1 MEKKQNPQIDPKKLQ
16 EAFAVMKK
24 MADSSE
30 DFSDYLG
37 KSDGFIQSISNQLF
51 GINKSEFFQKV
62 KVSKDDFAEMVKEVD
77 VLAEDFQNLAVN
89 VDKGFTEALKK
100 SFGKMGQLSDSVADL
115 GKSMPNIAKQIEDA
129 ISSKNF
135 SKLTTEAKKQFREL
149 VNDKEGLVEMKEFL
163 GTDFVKDMEK
173 NEKATDDLKG
183 KMALVGQEVFSWDAS
198 FNAIGKR
205 LTEGFN
211 LKKVAESVGDFDQVL
226 SDAQKDSGIMFKNNS
241 SSMEELSGVSLQY
254 GMGIK
259 ENTELMSKLGEG
271 LRTTD
276 FGLLGKAAGDMQ
288 ALVKATGLSINE
300 VGELGTNFMIMGRT
314 SKDLSE
320 FSLKVMQD
328 ANNFGVNGREIMQG
342 IAKNIPKF
350 RQMGFKGGEESLSN
364 MILLSKHLGQNV
376 DEIFDMAG
384 KARNIEGAL
393 EMASQLQ
400 LAGGSFANINP
411 MDLLKKARESPAE
424 LSKLL
429 AKMGSDIGTFNKETK
444 EMDFSAA
451 DIDRLGIVSD
461 ATKMSID
468 SLQKQISQTYKDA
481 QKIAK
486 IPAGMFNGLSDKEKM
501 FLLKS
506 LDENGN
512 VKMSI
517 DGLDDINKINKSNI
531 DNAIK
536 QENMKKG
543 SLEEQAQQNI
553 SFKESVKNFKDSI
566 MNAFVIFEPF
576 IEGLT
581 SFVQGLNKVFSV
593 LDRFIPGA
601 KIAFALGVAGIALIF
616 SAAKQFESGLFFGR
630 GAKAGMEGKS
640 MLSNPFKKRGG
651 GLSKIDGASDIPEGG
666 KPDGFLTSLAK
677 GLEAFGDKAGKI
689 LLGAATLAA
698 SSLMIGG
705 ALILITAGIAKFGGD
720 ASGGQLV
727 TFGTTLVLLAS
738 SMYLMSKIFKGLDI
752 EDIAIGSLGMLMIGT
767 ALIPFSFSMSL
778 LKGIDWTAIAAMGI
792 GILALTAIVFG
803 LGVVMDSGIGAVVL
817 ESGALFLVSLGLAM
831 LGVGAGLVLASQGF
845 SAMANVDWSSLTN
858 MSGALMSI
866 SLAGSKGIVGMIGI
880 VGMSMSLGALADV
893 MSVLAITLPIAATAM
908 SQMASSVTELK
919 EAVKGLDVAKLS
931 QLSDASERLSTGSFL
946 SNISGALSNLTGGGK
961 QDNEVKVKLE
971 PITINLQ
978 LSGRQIQQIIIDDT
992 KLIS

>member
-300 VGELGTNFMIMGRT
+300 VGELGSQLMIMGK
-314 SKDLSE
+314 SSHDVAE
-320 FSLKVMQD
+320 FAQKTMQS
-328 ANNFGVNGREIMQG
+328 AKSFGVNGREIMQE

-350 RQMGFKGGEESLSN
+350 RQMGFQGGEKSLSA
-364 MILLSKHLGQNV
+364 MILMAKHLGQNV
-376 DEIFDMAG
+376 DEIFDVASR
-384 KARNIEGAL
+384 ARNLESAM
-393 EMASQLQ
+393 EMAAQLQ
-400 LAGGSFANINP
+400 LAGGSFANIDP
-411 MDLLKKARESPAE
+411 MSLMASARKGPAE
-424 LSKLL
+424 LQKIL
-429 AKMGSDIGTFNKETK
+429 AQMGSDIGKFNKETG
-444 EMDFSAA
+444 EMDFGAV
-451 DIDRLGIVSD
+451 DIDRLNLV
-461 ATKMSID
+461 ATATGLSVD
-468 SLQKQISQTYKDA
+468 SLQKQIAQTNKDA

-486 IPAGMFNGLSDKEKM
+486 IPAGMFNGLTDEERM

-506 LDENGN
+506 LDKNGN
-512 VKMSI
+512 VTMSI
-517 DGLDDINKINKSNI
+517 DGLSDINKINKSNI

-536 QENMKKG
+536 QQNMEKG
-543 SLEEQAQQNI
+543 TLEEQAQQNI
-553 SFKESVKNFKDSI
+553 SFKDSVKNFKDSI
-566 MNAFVIFEPF
+566 MNSFVVFEPF
-576 IEGLT
+576 IQGLT
-581 SFVQGLNKVFSV
+581 SFVQGMNKAFSYFGTAGKV
-593 LDRFIPGA
+593 IFGGLMVGL
-601 KIAFALGVAGIALIF
+601 ALLF
-616 SAAKQFESGLFFGR
+616 SAGKQFASGLFFGR
-630 GAKAGMEGKS
+630 GAKAGMNEGGLMDFFKGKKGAAGGGIPTVKGANEIPNEGK
-640 MLSNPFKKRGG
+640 PG
-651 GLSKIDGASDIPEGG
+651 
-666 KPDGFLTSLAK
+666 GFLTSLSE
-677 GLEAFGDKAGKI
+677 GLKAFGDKSGQI
-689 LLGAATLAA
+689 LKGALTLAA
-698 SSLMIGG
+698 SSIMIGG

-738 SMYLMSKIFKGLDI
+738 SMYLMSKIFDSMPMSGILEGSLAMVLIGVAMVPFSYAMQMFNTVEWGSLIKAG
-752 EDIAIGSLGMLMIGT
+752 IAILGFAFLLDGLVPMAMPILIG
-767 ALIPFSFSMSL
+767 A
-778 LKGIDWTAIAAMGI
+778 
-792 GILALTAIVFG
+792 GILALASLSLMLFASAFG
-803 LGVVMDSGIGAVVL
+803 GIADDFNKLSAVNWGAV
-817 ESGALFLVSLGLAM
+817 GMMGVSLLMLVPSLA
-831 LGVGAGLVLASQGF
+831 LLGGVGLFAFPSLMMMSLALGSLASVMIVLAPAMSLAAESTSKMAEGINALKTAVAGLDTS
-845 SAMANVDWSSLTN
+845 
-858 MSGALMSI
+858 
-866 SLAGSKGIVGMIGI
+866 
-880 VGMSMSLGALADV
+880 
-893 MSVLAITLPIAATAM
+893 
-908 SQMASSVTELK
+908 
-919 EAVKGLDVAKLS
+919 KLS
-931 QLSDASERLSTGSFL
+931 ELSSASERLSTGSFL

-961 QDNEVKVKLE
+961 QENEVKVKLE
-971 PITINLQ
+971 PITIDLKI
-978 LSGRQIQQIIIDDT
+978 SGRMLQQIILDDT